1 VFLKALTLK
10 GFKSFAEPTTLE
22 LEPGVTVV
30 VGPNGS
36 GKSNVVDAVA
46 WVLGAQGPRTVRS
59 ARMDDVIF
67 AGSSKRPALGRAE
80 VSLTI
85 DNSAGL
91 LPVESSEI
99 TLSRTLFRS
108 GDSEY
113 AINGVPCRLLD
124 VQELLSD
131 TGVGR
136 QQHVIVGQGQLDA
149 VLNARPED
157 RRLIVEEAA
166 GVLKYRR
173 RRERA
178 ERRLEATEGNLDR
191 LQDLM
196 SEVRRQIRPL
206 ERQADAARRHA
217 GLSEELHAVRLYLA
231 GRQLTDLEARL
242 TASGEARAGLAE
254 EQEELRVGLARLDA
268 SVAEAERA
276 LTLDR
281 GDDLADQLRR
291 VESLRERARGMAAL
305 LGERGRSIANAASS
319 LVDHDVVAALEAE
332 AARLRAELAQT
343 ETSVR
348 ELQPSGEEL
357 AAAELA
363 LAGERAE
370 LEETLGHAMGLVSQ
384 DGAAADARGQL
395 RTLRHGLDRDRAEQD
410 RIDSRLAAIAARTD
424 RLETERGRLGLEI
437 DAARQAVPSLAADAA
452 DAARRRS
459 SAESAA
465 ERAEAGLRRADQDH
479 HSWQARADAL
489 ALALDEARARAGAER
504 LAEVPGV
511 VGALLELVE
520 VDAGWERAFE
530 AAAGEAV
537 TAVVMAGPGE
547 ARAALAHLRQAG
559 IPGAVLATGT
569 PGAPGGAAAN
579 TGGAAGYPPPSA
591 RLDVAGA
598 VRVRAHARS
607 PVAGVEALLDMMLA
621 NAVVAAGGWVEAV
634 DLALRRPELTVVTH
648 DGDRFGPSGWR
659 VGGGGPTATGAA
671 LEEARARAAGSAAA
685 ATEAAE
691 GLQAARTELS
701 AGRAAETEL
710 AREAERADA
719 RLAGVGEALAR
730 VESELRALAQDA
742 DSARAHQD
750 ELAGRIEHDTSL
762 ATSLEEQLPAL
773 EADEAGVAERVGAAR
788 EAKARV
794 DERATNVAQLR
805 TGLEVRT
812 ASLHE
817 RRSLLA
823 GRLAD
828 IERRLERD
836 RSEAE
841 QASDR
846 REQMEAAA
854 VAVDRLRA
862 LVDGHL
868 TTLEAKAHDLGEER
882 RRMATA
888 MHERAA
894 HLDRFREERVQ
905 AERSQTELRER
916 AQRAEIEDAEIRLRQ
931 EAAVESVRRELDSEP
946 DEAMAAPRPEP
957 PGGAT
962 IAQRGRE
969 LERELRLMGPVNPL
983 AIEELASLRERHE
996 FLESQME
1003 DVRGARRDLA
1013 KVIRA
1018 IDTEIVQVF
1027 AAAFADVAK
1036 HFSSLFSTLFSG
1048 GVGSLR
1054 LTDPD
1059 NLLDTGIEVEAR
1071 PAGKNVKKLS
1081 LLSGGERALVAI
1093 AFLFAVFRSR
1103 PSPFYL
1109 LDEVEAA
1116 LDDVNLRRFLDL
1128 IAEFRDEAQLIVVTH
1143 QKRTMEAADWL
1154 YGVTLQPGGSSKV
1167 VSERVSASA

>member
-1 VFLKALTLK
+1 MFLKALTLK

-85 DNSAGL
+85 DNGAGL

-131 TGVGR
+131 SGVGR

-178 ERRLEATEGNLDR
+178 ERRLATTEGNLDR
-191 LQDLM
+191 LQDLLG
-196 SEVRRQIRPL
+196 EVRRQIRPL
-206 ERQADAARRHA
+206 ERQAEAARRHA
-217 GLSEELHAVRLYLA
+217 GLSEELHGAQLYLA
-231 GRQLTDLEARL
+231 GRKIADLRARL
-242 TASGEARAGLAE
+242 AASREAKAGLDE
-254 EQEELRVGLARLDA
+254 EQETLRASLARLDSA
-268 SVAEAERA
+268 VGAAESA
-276 LTLDR
+276 LTSDR
-281 GDDLADQLRR
+281 GDDLADHLRR
-291 VESLRERARGMAAL
+291 VEGLRERARGLAAVL
-305 LGERGRSIANAASS
+305 AERRRSIASAASA
-319 LVDHDVVAALEAE
+319 LADQDVVAALEAE
-332 AARLRAELAQT
+332 ATRLRAELDQA
-343 ETSVR
+343 ETWAR
-348 ELQPSGEEL
+348 ELEPSGEEL

-370 LEETLGHAMGLVSQ
+370 LEETLGDAMGLVSR

-395 RTLRHGLDRDRAEQD
+395 RTLRHGLDRDRAEQ
-410 RIDSRLAAIAARTD
+410 RRLGPRVAAIAD
-424 RLETERGRLGLEI
+424 RAGLLERERLRLAEEVDDAGR
-437 DAARQAVPSLAADAA
+437 AAASLVDGAENAAQRLSA
-452 DAARRRS
+452 
-459 SAESAA
+459 AESGA
-465 ERAEAGLRRADQDH
+465 ERAETVLRRADQDH
-479 HSWQARADAL
+479 HSWGARADAL
-489 ALALDEARARAGAER
+489 AMALDEARARAGAER
-504 LAEVPGV
+504 LADVEGV
-511 VGALLELVE
+511 VGTLLELVE

-537 TAVVMAGPGE
+537 AAVVMAGPAE
-547 ARAALAHLRQAG
+547 ARAALDHLRRSGTA
-559 IPGAVLATGT
+559 GAVLAM
-569 PGAPGGAAAN
+569 
-579 TGGAAGYPPPSA
+579 AAGAGAGELRRPSA
-591 RLDVAGA
+591 PADSAHPGLL
-598 VRVRAHARS
+598 RAHARS
-607 PVAGVEALLDMMLA
+607 VVAGVEALLDVLLA
-621 NAVVAAGGWVEAV
+621 DAVVAAGGWDEAV
-634 DLALRRPELTVVTH
+634 DLALRRPELTVVTL

-659 VGGGGPTATGAA
+659 IGGGGPTATGAA
-671 LEEARARAAGSAAA
+671 LDEARARAASCAAA
-685 ATEAAE
+685 AADASEQMRAARDE
-691 GLQAARTELS
+691 VSAART
-701 AGRAAETEL
+701 AETER
-710 AREAERADA
+710 AREAERGAS
-719 RLAGVGEALAR
+719 RLAGATEALAR
-730 VESELRALAQDA
+730 VESELQVLAQDA
-742 DSARAHQD
+742 ESARDHQH
-750 ELAGRIEHDTSL
+750 ELARRIEHDASL
-762 ATSLEEQLPAL
+762 VAALEDRLPAL
-773 EADEAGVAERVGAAR
+773 EADEAGIARRVAAAR

-794 DERATNVAQLR
+794 DDRAAAVAQLR

-812 ASLHE
+812 ASLDE
-817 RRSLLA
+817 RRSLLS
-823 GRLAD
+823 GRLGD
-828 IERRLERD
+828 IERRLDRD
-836 RSEAE
+836 RAEAE
-841 QASDR
+841 QASGR

-854 VAVDRLRA
+854 LAVDRL
-862 LVDGHL
+862 DGVVARHL
-868 TTLEAKAHDLGEER
+868 ATLDAKAHDLGEQR
-882 RRMATA
+882 RQLATA
-888 MHERAA
+888 IHERAA
-894 HLDRFREERVQ
+894 HLDRLREERVETERRL
-905 AERSQTELRER
+905 AEVRER
-916 AQRAEIEDAEIRLRQ
+916 AQRAEIEDAELRLRQ
-931 EAAVESVRRELDSEP
+931 EAAVESVRRELDCEP
-946 DEAMAAPRPEP
+946 DVAVAAPRPEP
-957 PGGAT
+957 AGGT
-962 IAQRGRE
+962 SIAQRARE

-996 FLESQME
+996 FLESQLE

-1018 IDTEIVQVF
+1018 IDAEIVQVF

-1048 GVGSLR
+1048 GVGGLR

-1059 NLLDTGIEVEAR
+1059 NLLETGIEVEAK

-1128 IAEFRDEAQLIVVTH
+1128 IDEFREEAQLIVVTH

-1167 VSERVSASA
+1167 VSERVGASA